1 MCKNSFLALNIAVH
15 PPDFPYCGDLP
26 TRVEVALPIN
36 CPGGDP
42 AQQVMCP
49 QLISRKYC
57 IRRSFWPVYSIK
69 LLRHV

>member
-36 CPGGDP
+36 CPGGGSGTAGNVP
-42 AQQVMCP
+42 AAYQQKILHTP
-49 QLISRKYC
+49 
-57 IRRSFWPVYSIK
+57 
-69 LLRHV
+69 